1 MNTVKGRILVS
12 FLTLGLLLLGGVS
25 FVALHQS
32 EQGILKLAEQEG
44 VAITGT
50 LTEGFDQYLTARAAF
65 LEAAAKHGEMKS
77 GDLGRQKAFLSTLD
91 ASKLQIQAYFL
102 IDMDGN
108 GHYLDGK
115 VNKLG
120 DREYY
125 KRARDSK
132 ATVVGQPVL
141 SRATGEMVVIIAS
154 PVLDGQGNV
163 SSVLCG
169 RITANTLVDLASAQ
183 KWGETGYS
191 VVTDS
196 TGLLVVHPEKEY
208 VGAVNASV
216 PGKELPEGFTT
227 AVRRALGGES
237 GVVRFAME
245 GIERV
250 TSFARIPSTGWA
262 VLMVSPV
269 SEFLAPVQNMR
280 KIILLALVA
289 AVVLMVG
296 VSILIAGSVSK
307 PLAGVVEKM
316 NSLAGGDFSS
326 RFSYDSSLS
335 EIQTLEKSF
344 NGMIDSVAG
353 FAGGVISASTSL
365 LSRAEDLSAASEQ
378 SSASVHEVIGLVGK
392 VAKNTHDT
400 SSAIEEANAGVE
412 EVASAS
418 QAGAK
423 AAAESGEQAQEIS
436 MAAEKGGKA
445 LEEMSSLI
453 EKVSGSGDQVSAAVG
468 SLAASVSGITG
479 FVNTITQIADQTNLL
494 ALNAA
499 IEAARA
505 GEAGRGFAVVAEEV
519 RKLAEES
526 NRAASEVGK
535 VIGEISGKTE
545 KALSDQKGSAEQIK
559 QLVVRAQETKS
570 VIDNVI
576 LKVGSITENVQSIAA
591 TMQEQSASAEEMTAG
606 MDHVA
611 RAGSEIGEQ
620 VENINRSMEEQG
632 RVTESIAKSAEELVM
647 LSEEMQKSVA
657 RFKIAG
663 ESSGLVP
670 R

>member
-1 MNTVKGRILVS
+1 MNTVRGRILAS
-12 FLTLGLLLLGGVS
+12 FLALGLLLLGGVS
-25 FVALHQS
+25 FVALRQS
-32 EQGILKLAEQEG
+32 EQGLLELAEQEG
-44 VAITGT
+44 VALTRT
-50 LTEGFDQYLTARAAF
+50 LTEGFDQYLTARSAF
-65 LEAAAKHGEMKS
+65 MEAAAKHGEMKS
-77 GDLGRQKAFLSTLD
+77 GDLERQKAFLSALD
-91 ASKLQIQAYFL
+91 ASKLQIQAYFI
-102 IDMDGN
+102 IDMEGN

-154 PVLDGQGNV
+154 PVLDGSGSV
-163 SSVLCG
+163 TSVLCG

-183 KWGETGYS
+183 KWGQTGYS

-208 VGAVNASV
+208 VGTLNASV
-216 PGKELPEGFTT
+216 PGKELPDTFTS
-227 AVRRALGGES
+227 AVKRALGGES
-237 GVVRFAME
+237 GVVRYSFE
-245 GIERV
+245 GVERV
-250 TSFARIPSTGWA
+250 ASFAQIPSTGWT

-269 SEFLAPVQNMR
+269 DEFLTPVRDMR
-280 KIILLALVA
+280 RIIFIALGA
-289 AVVLMVG
+289 AVLLMIG
-296 VSILIAGSVSK
+296 VSLLIAGSVSK
-307 PLAGVVEKM
+307 PLASVVEKM
-316 NSLAGGDFSS
+316 DSLARGDFSS
-326 RFSYDSSLS
+326 RFSSGSSLA
-335 EIQTLEKSF
+335 EIRNLAESF

-353 FAGGVISASTSL
+353 FTGGVISASSSL
-365 LSRAEDLSAASEQ
+365 LARAEDLSAASEQ
-378 SSASVHEVIGLVGK
+378 SSASVQEVIGLVAK
-392 VAKNTHDT
+392 VTKNTQDT
-400 SSAIEEANAGVE
+400 TSAIEEANAGVE

-436 MAAEKGGKA
+436 LAAEKGGKA
-445 LEEMSSLI
+445 LEQMVDHIGS
-453 EKVSGSGDQVSAAVG
+453 VSKSGAQVNAAVTE
-468 SLAASVSGITG
+468 LAKSVSGITG

-526 NRAASEVGK
+526 NRAAAEVGK
-535 VIGEISGKTE
+535 VIGEISGRTD
-545 KALSDQKGSAEQIK
+545 KALADQKGSVEHIRE
-559 QLVVRAQETKS
+559 LVGMAKETQN
-570 VIDNVI
+570 VINDVI

-611 RAGSEIGEQ
+611 RAGTDIGEQ

-632 RVTESIAKSAEELVM
+632 RVTESIAKAAEELVS

-657 RFKIAG
+657 RFRIAG
-663 ESSGLVP
+663 ESTGLVP